1 MRHDRPG
8 IGRQRALVRLAP
20 FVAAALLAVLLVG
33 LSTRW
38 GVGTSPD
45 SASFVSVARNLISG
59 NGYRDVY
66 GTDAALRPPLYP
78 GLLAFTGLLG
88 LDPLII
94 ARWLNAALFG
104 ANVVLVGLILR
115 RDARMVWTP
124 IVGSFLALTCVDMLE
139 IHSMAWSEPLFI
151 FLGLLGLL
159 WLSAYAKRR
168 ARGLLLASAA
178 AIALTMMTRY
188 AGLAFAATGLA
199 VIWLLTKQKLL
210 RKLADSALF
219 TLTAF
224 LPTLAWAVRNMIATG
239 TATGRITSFQFVLP
253 QHIKR
258 GLGTVSLWI
267 MPPRIPL
274 TDVPVPPVVRIT
286 VVLAAIVAIVLVAR
300 LTLQRRARSGT
311 TQAGPHLDKLPLVM
325 GMCVVLYAAM
335 LAGYVTFSDRYAA
348 FNLRYL
354 SPAFPPALIFV
365 VSLGDRLLRDAR
377 RRRVIITAGV
387 LVTLFALWYANR
399 AFWWVTWRHGEGLG
413 LASKAWHNSELV
425 SRARELGP
433 DVPIFSNAIDALY
446 FHLDRATTQIPS
458 KIKTV
463 RYAYARNE
471 HLADDLDAMRRRL
484 EREGGI
490 IVFFDKIKGRAYL
503 VSQEDLERAMPLR
516 VRTQAADGVIYEI
529 AQ

>member
-1 MRHDRPG
+1 M
-8 IGRQRALVRLAP
+8 RLAP

-33 LSTRW
+33 LSTHW

-45 SASFVSVARNLISG
+45 SASFFSVAHNLVAG
-59 NGYRDVY
+59 NGYRDIY

-78 GLLAFTGLLG
+78 GLLALMGLLD
-88 LDPLII
+88 LDPLITT
-94 ARWLNAALFG
+94 RWLNAALFA
-104 ANVVLVGLILR
+104 ANVVLVGLILK
-115 RDARMVWTP
+115 RDARMAWTP
-124 IVGSFLALTCVDMLE
+124 IVGSFLALTSVDMLE
-139 IHSMAWSEPLFI
+139 IHSMAWSEPVFI

-159 WLSAYAKRR
+159 WLSAYAERR
-168 ARGLLLASAA
+168 ARGMLLASAA

-188 AGLAFAATGLA
+188 TGLAFAATGLA
-199 VIWLLTKQKLL
+199 VIWLLTNQKLL

-224 LPTLAWAVRNMIATG
+224 LPTLAWAVRNMIVGG
-239 TATGRITSFQFVLP
+239 TATGRITRFQPVLLN
-253 QHIKR
+253 HIKG
-258 GLGTVSLWI
+258 GLRTASLWI
-267 MPPRIPL
+267 MPQRIPL
-274 TDVPVPPVVRIT
+274 TDVPVPIAVRIA
-286 VVLAAIVAIVLVAR
+286 VVLAAIVAIVLVAC
-300 LTLQRRARSGT
+300 LTLGRRARSSAAQT
-311 TQAGPHLDKLPLVM
+311 GPRSDTLPLVM
-325 GMCVVLYAAM
+325 GLCVVLYVGL
-335 LAGYVTFSDRYAA
+335 LAGYVTFSDRYAV

-354 SPAFPPALIFV
+354 SPAFLPALIFV
-365 VSLGDRLLRDAR
+365 ACLGDRLLRNVH
-377 RRRVIITAGV
+377 RRRVVITVGV

-399 AFWWVTWRHGEGLG
+399 AFWWVAWRHGEGLA
-413 LASKAWHNSELV
+413 LMSKAWHNSELI

-433 DVPIFSNAIDALY
+433 DVPIYSNAVDALY
-446 FHLDRATTQIPS
+446 FHLDRATTQLPS

-471 HLADDLDAMRRRL
+471 HLADDLDAMRRVL
-484 EREGGI
+484 EREGGV